1 MARRGRLELRPV
13 EKATRHLFKMPKL
26 PAHAHTHAPR
36 ATPARLRLL
45 PQPSVS
51 GASQPPARCPSR
63 EQSTTAGEGSGARAH
78 TSRAPTAARSLLT
91 PAVCAYPA
99 CTSRALSYLGAAAL
113 GVRAARRNRKFG
125 TVLVLGLGVRK
136 GRPFAPRCTPPPP
149 TTHTAP
155 RPPSPSGT
163 SLGSVSGA
171 GLNSKNPDVL
181 GGH

>member
-136 GRPFAPRCTPPPP
+136 GRPFAPRCTLPPQLHTPP
-149 TTHTAP
+149 LA
-155 RPPSPSGT
+155 RPLPLALPWGPFR
-163 SLGSVSGA
+163 
-171 GLNSKNPDVL
+171 GLASTRKIQMC
-181 GGH
+181 